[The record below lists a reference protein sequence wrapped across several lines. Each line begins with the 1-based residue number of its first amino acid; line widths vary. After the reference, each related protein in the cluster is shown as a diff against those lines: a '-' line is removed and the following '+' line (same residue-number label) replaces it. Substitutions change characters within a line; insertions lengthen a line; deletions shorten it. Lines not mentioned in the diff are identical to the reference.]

1 MVHITR
7 DAIRPEELVEKVRK
21 DCYGAVVAFVGS
33 VRDLSNTGER
43 ALFLENDVSA
53 EGVARRELQRISDEI
68 REKWQLEDV
77 AICHRLG
84 RLSVGEITL
93 AVAVAAP
100 HRREAFEACQYVV
113 DRFKEVV
120 PAWETEV
127 KQA

>member
-1 MVHITR
+1 MVI
-7 DAIRPEELVEKVRK
+7 EKVRK
-21 DCYGAVVAFVGS
+21 DCYGAVAAFVGS

-53 EGVARRELQRISDEI
+53 EELARSELQRISDEI

-84 RLSVGEITL
+84 RLNVGEITL